1 VKQLQMTSEM
11 NCALCKSNNVEL
23 LFETKDYF
31 LTQEPFSIYRCVDC
45 NYAFTHPIPPI
56 NQLEKYYNSNDYLSH
71 TAAEKGLLN
80 KLYQLLRAI
89 NLRRKEAI
97 ISTYSDP
104 GELLD
109 IGCGTGEFLN
119 YCKSKNWLV
128 TGVEPNQKARQFAME
143 AYHLTVY
150 PEEKLTQL
158 PNEFYDTITLWH
170 VLEHVPDFNERIS
183 QIKKLIKPDGI
194 ILLALPNVDSPDAN
208 KYGGFWAG
216 LDVPRHLHHFT
227 PAAISI
233 LARLHKLDLVKSIPM
248 KMDAYYVSLLSE
260 KYLKNKIP
268 FLNAAING
276 FKSNRIASN
285 SNNFSSMIY
294 VLKKSKS

>member
-1 VKQLQMTSEM
+1 MTSEM

-31 LTQEPFSIYRCVDC
+31 LTREPFSIYRCVDC

-71 TAAEKGLLN
+71 TASEKGLLN

-89 NLRRKEAI
+89 NLRRKEVI

-143 AYHLTVY
+143 AYNLTVY

-158 PNEFYDTITLWH
+158 PNEFFDTITLWH

-183 QIKKLIKPDGI
+183 QIKKLIKPDGT
-194 ILLALPNVDSPDAN
+194 ILLALPNIDSPDAK

-216 LDVPRHLHHFT
+216 LDVPRHLHHFSPT
-227 PAAISI
+227 AISK